1 METVLSVLDLL
12 KWPLVIIVIALIFKK
27 PITSLINSIK
37 SIKGGKF
44 GIETELSKKQ
54 LETQN
59 VLEKPKSKMTTIEK
73 SLNLISDDTRN
84 RIQTAIIQETELD
97 KVKDESEKNQLL
109 LKYSEALYVIL
120 RFERIYNLI
129 FGSQIKLLN
138 HLNSS
143 IKETTESISFF
154 YKEAVEVNPNLK
166 EYPYKNYLAFLESE
180 GLIII
185 GKENS
190 IQISAF
196 GRDLLKYMIDSGL
209 SDKKYN

>member
-1 METVLSVLDLL
+1 METVLSILDLL
-12 KWPLVIIVIALIFKK
+12 KWPLVIIIIVFIFKK
-27 PITSLINSIK
+27 SISSLINRIK
-37 SIKGGKF
+37 SIKGGKY

-59 VLEKPKSKMTTIEK
+59 VLEKPKTKMTTIEK
-73 SLNLISDDTRN
+73 GLNLISDDTRK
-84 RIQTAIIQETELD
+84 RIQIAIKQETELD
-97 KVKDESEKNQLL
+97 KVKDESEKTQLL

-129 FGSQIKLLN
+129 YGSQIKLLT

-143 IKETTESISFF
+143 IKETTESIIFF
-154 YKEAVEVNPNLK
+154 YNDAVEVNPTLK
-166 EYPYKNYLAFLESE
+166 EYPYKNYLAFLESQ

-190 IQISAF
+190 IQISIF
-196 GRDLLKYMIDSGL
+196 GRDFLKYMIDSGL
-209 SDKKYN
+209 SDLKYN